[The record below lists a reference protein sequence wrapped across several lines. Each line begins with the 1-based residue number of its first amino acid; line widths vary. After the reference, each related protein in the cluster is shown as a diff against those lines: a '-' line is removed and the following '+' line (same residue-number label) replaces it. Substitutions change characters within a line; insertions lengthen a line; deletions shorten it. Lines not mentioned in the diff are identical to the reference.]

1 MPLFKRTAPRLPFV
15 SCVVAAAGS
24 STRMGEDKITADL
37 LGQPVILR
45 TLWTLEA
52 SPYIQE
58 IILVTRRESLTTLAG
73 LCHENGLTKV
83 SAVILGGD
91 SRTQSVQLG
100 VLQCSPKARFIAIH
114 DGARCL
120 VSPALIAR
128 VVERAVKTGA
138 AAPALAMKDTIKT
151 VDDRENVRSTADRAA
166 LRAVQTPQ
174 VFDAD
179 LIRAALQNAVDCSL
193 TITDDC
199 SAVEALGHP
208 VELVAGEEENLK
220 LTTPFDR
227 LVAEAILRQR
237 GEKEETHMRIGHGY
251 DVHKLVPGRRLI
263 LGGVDIPHETGLL
276 GHSDADVLAHAIMDA
291 LLGAAALG
299 DIGQHFPDTDPA
311 FAGADSLQLMEHVA
325 RILEE
330 SGWRVGNVDATI
342 LAQAPKLAPH
352 IPQMRQN
359 IAAALGVELSCVSVK
374 ATTEEHLGFTG
385 AKEGM
390 AAHAV
395 ALLVKK

>member
-1 MPLFKRTAPRLPFV
+1 MPLFKRAAPRLPFV

-45 TLWTLEA
+45 TLRALED
-52 SPYIQE
+52 SPYIRE

-73 LCHENGLTKV
+73 LCHKNGLTKV

-91 SRTQSVQLG
+91 SRTHSVQLG
-100 VLQCSPKARFIAIH
+100 VLQCSPKASFIAIH
-114 DGARCL
+114 DGARPL

-128 VVERAVKTGA
+128 VVEQAVKTGA

-151 VDDRENVRSTADRAA
+151 VDEREIVRSTADRAA

-179 LIRAALQNAVDCSL
+179 LIRAALQRAL
-193 TITDDC
+193 EQHAAITDDC

-237 GEKEETHMRIGHGY
+237 GEREETHMRIGHGY
-251 DVHKLVPGRRLI
+251 DVHKLVAGRKLI
-263 LGGVDIPHETGLL
+263 LGGVEIPHETGLL
-276 GHSDADVLAHAIMDA
+276 GHSDADVLSHAIMDA

-299 DIGQHFPDTDPA
+299 DIGQHFPDSDDA
-311 FAGADSLQLMEHVA
+311 YAGADSLKLMGEVGKILA
-325 RILEE
+325 RE
-330 SGWRVGNVDATI
+330 GYAVGNLDATI

-359 IAAALGVELSCVSVK
+359 IAAALGVDTALVSVK

-395 ALLVKK
+395 ALLVRK